1 MDATVGAIESAC
13 ATVRGV
19 YDAVEKDDPAT
30 TDILNQILLDL
41 EKLAW
46 MVRAEKEKT
55 ITP

>member
-1 MDATVGAIESAC
+1 MGAIESAC